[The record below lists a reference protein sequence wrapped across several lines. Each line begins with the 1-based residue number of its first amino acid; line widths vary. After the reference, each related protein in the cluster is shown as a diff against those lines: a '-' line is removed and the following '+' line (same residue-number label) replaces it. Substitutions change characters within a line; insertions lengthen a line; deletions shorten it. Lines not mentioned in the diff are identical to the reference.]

1 MAEEKKK
8 KSIIAPAPDL
18 YDKDEYDD
26 EYSCDTDPEETELSW
41 ILDKLSLVPKKEDK
55 KLLVLSL
62 NGLLL
67 HRLHIKNKRNAPKNR
82 SPDTSCGP
90 NLVYKRPFAEE
101 FMKFCL
107 ERFQVG
113 IWSSACEKNVDIILN
128 IILEDLEDK
137 LLFVWDQE
145 KCTDSGYKTLE
156 NSDKPLF
163 FKDLSKVFQ
172 CFKGFSASNTIF
184 IEEEPYKALLNPDNT
199 GVFPLSYDPSDTKD
213 NLLDPEEEFCSY
225 LDGLANSSD
234 VQAYIK
240 EHPFGQPMID
250 SSHPD
255 WSYYRRVSKIVS

>member
-1 MAEEKKK
+1 ML
-8 KSIIAPAPDL
+8 PRTVLLMLHVDQ
-18 YDKDEYDD
+18 
-26 EYSCDTDPEETELSW
+26 
-41 ILDKLSLVPKKEDK
+41 IL
-55 KLLVLSL
+55 
-62 NGLLL
+62 
-67 HRLHIKNKRNAPKNR
+67 
-82 SPDTSCGP
+82 
-90 NLVYKRPFAEE
+90 
-101 FMKFCL
+101 
-107 ERFQVG
+107 
-113 IWSSACEKNVDIILN
+113 
-128 IILEDLEDK
+128 
-137 LLFVWDQE
+137 DQE

-213 NLLDPEEEFCSY
+213 NLLDPEGEFCSY

-250 SSHPD
+250 SSHLD
-255 WSYYRRVSKIVS
+255 WSYYRRVSNIVS

>member
-90 NLVYKRPFAEE
+90 NLGNISIVVLFIHFFY
-101 FMKFCL
+101 
-107 ERFQVG
+107 
-113 IWSSACEKNVDIILN
+113 IISL
-128 IILEDLEDK
+128 IGFV
-137 LLFVWDQE
+137 LLFSV
-145 KCTDSGYKTLE
+145 
-156 NSDKPLF
+156 
-163 FKDLSKVFQ
+163 
-172 CFKGFSASNTIF
+172 
-184 IEEEPYKALLNPDNT
+184 
-199 GVFPLSYDPSDTKD
+199 
-213 NLLDPEEEFCSY
+213 
-225 LDGLANSSD
+225 
-234 VQAYIK
+234 
-240 EHPFGQPMID
+240 
-250 SSHPD
+250 
-255 WSYYRRVSKIVS
+255 